1 MPRGKHEM
9 HDRQTLRA
17 LWRGGGRAARNPV
30 DGLSAL
36 VAGAMALTVVGAG
49 AAVSVGPRGLA
60 GVLGEPAPRREAS
73 LRATGGNARAGRIAI
88 AQNGCSVCHAIDG
101 FVPQH
106 GSNAGPSLRNF
117 GARADIAGVL
127 PNGPQNLVAWLGR
140 SQAFGARGHKP
151 GMDLRHDTA
160 ADIAAY
166 LYRH

>member
-1 MPRGKHEM
+1 MPRGTDEM
-9 HDRQTLRA
+9 QDTKTLRA
-17 LWRGGGRAARNPV
+17 SRRAGGRATRHPV

-60 GVLGEPAPRREAS
+60 GALGEPAPRREAA

-88 AQNGCSVCHAIDG
+88 AQNGCVACHAIDG
-101 FVPQH
+101 FAPQH

-127 PNGPQNLVAWLGR
+127 PNGPQNLAAWLGR

-151 GMDLRHDTA
+151 DTDLRHDTA
-160 ADIAAY
+160 VDIAAY